1 MLENIPAELREYR
14 QFVVWNRVTRSD
26 REKPAKIPYSPI
38 TGQPANVNDPTTW
51 GNFDDAVKVVSS
63 NSHMYA
69 GIGFVLTDNDP
80 FTFIDLDVAQGEQ
93 PTTDQELIFKE
104 FDSYTEYSPSG
115 NGVHIIVKGKVPTGR
130 RRGTVEVYSS
140 LRYMTMTGNVIR
152 KSPIMQRNEL
162 INTLWAEMSGA
173 KPESI
178 FIESAPQTEEDS
190 EIIKSAK
197 SAKNCEKFIDLFECG
212 NWQKD
217 YSDQSIADQALMNII
232 AFYTNNKEQAKRIF
246 LASKLG
252 QRDKA
257 KRYDYMNA
265 TIEKAFDQKLQPVD
279 FSGLRNQLPKPKDM
293 QPNAGRYRPLLA
305 ADFSTLPP
313 MEWRIK
319 NLVPASGLYCAYGP
333 SGSGKSFLMTDM
345 AAAIAEGCPWFG
357 HRVKPSQVLY
367 VGLEGEAGYRGRV
380 MAWQHHHGRSI
391 PPALAFVLQPFHLTN
406 AQDVI
411 DLAATCPPGCVVM
424 VDTMNRAAPSAD
436 ENSSRDMGL
445 IIEGAKTLQRLING
459 LVILIA
465 HTGKDAAKGLRGH
478 SSLFAALDGAI
489 LVNRNGDT
497 RSWKLDKSKDGKDGA
512 EYSFRLNVV
521 EIGFD
526 EDGDAITSCVIE
538 SHGDS
543 LPTWGKDKP
552 LTQNQKLALDTFI
565 EASESF
571 GALDENGKFAGLH
584 LFRWKPLFYSKCPAD
599 NDGAKSKAFQRS
611 RKDLIELG
619 RLSVVNNIYRI
630 EGPQAVITEAGI
642 AQVLKNNQADI
653 RT

>member
-1 MLENIPAELREYR
+1 MIDSVNQNSPIREY
-14 QFVVWNRVTRSD
+14 D
-26 REKPAKIPYSPI
+26 K
-38 TGQPANVNDPTTW
+38 
-51 GNFDDAVKVVSS
+51 
-63 NSHMYA
+63 
-69 GIGFVLTDNDP
+69 L
-80 FTFIDLDVAQGEQ
+80 L
-93 PTTDQELIFKE
+93 
-104 FDSYTEYSPSG
+104 
-115 NGVHIIVKGKVPTGR
+115 
-130 RRGTVEVYSS
+130 
-140 LRYMTMTGNVIR
+140 
-152 KSPIMQRNEL
+152 
-162 INTLWAEMSGA
+162 NTLWVEMGGA
-173 KPESI
+173 KPEAVY
-178 FIESAPQTEEDS
+178 IESAPQIKEDS

-197 SAKNCEKFIDLFECG
+197 SASNSEKFIDLFDYG
-212 NWQKD
+212 NCQKYD
-217 YSDQSIADQALMNII
+217 SDQSRADQALICML
-232 AFYTNNKEQAKRIF
+232 AFYSNNKEQVERIF

-252 QRDKA
+252 KRDKA
-257 KRYDYMNA
+257 KRNNYINPM
-265 TIEKAFDQKLQPVD
+265 IEFAFNTKLPPVD
-279 FSGLRNQLPKPKDM
+279 LSRLPNPFTKPKDI

-305 ADFSTLPP
+305 ADFSTSQPFRWL
-313 MEWRIK
+313 IK
-319 NLVPASGLYCAYGP
+319 DVVPTSGLYCAYGP

-367 VGLEGEAGYRGRV
+367 VGLEGEAGYHGRV
-380 MAWQHHHGRSI
+380 MAWQRHRGRSI

-512 EYSFRLNVV
+512 EYSFRLNVI

-526 EDGDAITSCVIE
+526 EDGDAMTSCVIE
-538 SHGDS
+538 PGDIDN
-543 LPTWGKDKP
+543 LPTVWNRETP

-565 EASESF
+565 EAAKSL

-584 LFRWKPLFYSKCPAD
+584 LHSWKPLFYSKCPAD
-599 NDGAKSKAFQRS
+599 NDDAKSKAFQRS
-611 RKDLIELG
+611 RKDLLELG
-619 RLSVVNNIYRI
+619 RLSVMNNIYRI
-630 EGPQAVITEAGI
+630 EGPQSEITESDI

-653 RT
+653 AT

>member
-1 MLENIPAELREYR
+1 MP
-14 QFVVWNRVTRSD
+14 RSGS
-26 REKPAKIPYSPI
+26 EKPAKIPYSPI

-63 NSHMYA
+63 NSHMYS

-93 PTTDQELIFKE
+93 PTADQQRIYDE
-104 FDSYTEYSPSG
+104 FDSYSELSPSG
-115 NGVHIIVKGKVPTGR
+115 NGVHIIANGKVPTGR
-130 RRGTVEVYSS
+130 RKGNVEVYSGQ
-140 LRYMTMTGNVIR
+140 RFMTMTGNVIR
-152 KSPIMQRNEL
+152 KSPI
-162 INTLWAEMSGA
+162 NTHTDLLKSLWVEMGGA
-173 KPESI
+173 KPEAVY
-178 FIESAPQTEEDS
+178 IESAPQIKEDS
-190 EIIKSAK
+190 DIIKSAK
-197 SAKNCEKFIDLFECG
+197 SASNSEKFIDLFDHG
-212 NWQKD
+212 NWQK
-217 YSDQSIADQALMNII
+217 YYPSQSEADQTLLNLI
-232 AFYTNNKEQAKRIF
+232 AFYSNNKEQVKRIF

-257 KRYDYMNA
+257 KRNNYINPM
-265 TIEKAFDQKLQPVD
+265 TEKAFDQKLQPVD
-279 FSGLRNQLPKPKDM
+279 FSGLRNQITKPKDV

-357 HRVKPSQVLY
+357 HRVKPSHVLY
-367 VGLEGEAGYRGRV
+367 VGLEGEAGYHGRV
-380 MAWQHHHGRSI
+380 MAWQRHRGRSI

-411 DLAATCPPGCVVM
+411 DLAATCPPGCVVFI
-424 VDTMNRAAPSAD
+424 DTMNRAAPSAD

-489 LVNRNGDT
+489 LVNRNGDA
-497 RSWKLDKSKDGKDGA
+497 RSWKLAKSKDGKDGA
-512 EYSFRLNVV
+512 EYSFRLNVI

-526 EDGDAITSCVIE
+526 EDGDAMTSCIIE
-538 SHGDS
+538 PSDS
-543 LPTWGKDKP
+543 LPTVWNREKP

-565 EASESF
+565 EAAESL
-571 GALDENGKFAGLH
+571 GALDENGKFDGLH
-584 LFRWKPLFYSKCPAD
+584 LHRWKPLFYSKSPAD

-611 RKDLIELG
+611 RKDLLELG
-619 RLSVVNNIYRI
+619 RLSVMNNIYRI
-630 EGPQAVITEAGI
+630 EGPQAAITEACI
-642 AQVLKNNQADI
+642 AQVLKNNQQDI